1 MKKSRPTKK
10 RTIDVREDDVTVI
23 QIEADEPLIEF
34 YKKETG
40 RSRVSSKGLSE
51 FCSNL
56 IRHFHL
62 RH

>member
-23 QIEADEPLIEF
+23 QIEADKPLIEF

-40 RSRVSSKGLSE
+40 RSRVSVKGLSD

-56 IRHFHL
+56 IRHFHQ
-62 RH
+62 R